1 MTCYTLWNGWNSYAK
16 KYRVLKAFVHPC
28 WRGSPATGFD
38 YGVGILGAEE
48 DGDLA
53 LSADEINDDYFTA
66 QVSQETERIIKGAMG
81 HVAGYPGSWGET
93 MCEMSGQFQ
102 NVEVTRRGQYTGHCI
117 SYNID

>member
-1 MTCYTLWNGWNSYAK
+1 MELYSDMTCYTLWNGWNSYAK

-48 DGDLA
+48 DGDLT

-66 QVSQETERIIKGAMG
+66 QVSQETERIIKGANIG
-81 HVAGYPGSWGET
+81 SLRFAYSHSLCRAGL
-93 MCEMSGQFQ
+93 
-102 NVEVTRRGQYTGHCI
+102 
-117 SYNID
+117 